1 MIYVKNN
8 TFTPPECDDEEILR
22 YARCKDAD
30 AAVLKLLCECKEQ
43 VKNSLSF
50 NLCYTE
56 SPVQVSGDICD
67 FGFAKVKSHSLSQRL
82 EKCSNAV
89 FFAATL
95 GLELD
100 RIIKKHTALSPSK
113 AVMLHAIGNERI
125 EALCDLFCENL
136 KAEKASEGK
145 TVTERFSAGYGDLP
159 LEFQRQIFDLLCPQK
174 HIGITLNDSL
184 LMSPSKS
191 VTAIIGIA
199 P

>member
-8 TFTPPECDDEEILR
+8 TFTPPECDDKEILR

-30 AAVLKLLCECKEQ
+30 EAVLKLLEECKEQ

-50 NLCYTE
+50 NLCYAET
-56 SPVQVSGDICD
+56 PVRVIGDICD
-67 FGFAKVKSHSLSQRL
+67 FGFTQVKSHSLAQRL
-82 EKCSNAV
+82 KNCNNAV

-100 RIIKKHTALSPSK
+100 RIIKKYTALSPSK

-136 KAEKASEGK
+136 KAEKAQTDK
-145 TVTERFSAGYGDLP
+145 TITARFSAGYGDLP
-159 LEFQRQIFDLLCPQK
+159 LEFQKQIFALLCPQK

>member
-1 MIYVKNN
+1 MINVKNN
-8 TFTPPECDDEEILR
+8 AFTPPEYNDKEILR

-30 AAVLKLLCECKEQ
+30 EAVLKLLRECKEEA
-43 VKNSLSF
+43 KNSLLF

-56 SPVQVSGDICD
+56 TPVQVIDDICD

-82 EKCSNAV
+82 ENCNNAV

-100 RIIKKHTALSPSK
+100 RIIKKYTALSPSK

-125 EALCDLFCENL
+125 EALCDVFCENL
-136 KAEKASEGK
+136 KAEKAGEGK
-145 TVTERFSAGYGDLP
+145 TTTERFSAGYGDLP
-159 LEFQRQIFDLLCPQK
+159 LEFQKQIFDLLCPQK